1 MTTAQDLFTEGV
13 RAHIAPSL
21 RSMGFTGGE
30 QYVFRLPDEVYRAQ
44 LRIRLGTVSEHT
56 VRYTFE
62 LGLTTEDLTTG
73 EPTTEEPQAGSAPGG
88 PEHWH
93 ASIGELLP
101 VGGEVWWEITAGPRW
116 LVAVEDSIAA
126 VRHYG
131 LPELRRRLADATAAG
146 TGAGTVTE
154 TYLTPAELEEVNAA
168 LLTAA
173 VARIQ
178 RAELADRDLVL
189 TGAWSRTDRI
199 AREVL
204 QGAAEGFLSAADER
218 FVRVRCQDTLG
229 RGLWTF

>member
-13 RAHIAPSL
+13 RTHIAPAL

-30 QYVFRLPDEVYRAQ
+30 QYVFRLPDEAYRAQ
-44 LRIRLGTVSEHT
+44 LGIRLGTVSENT

-62 LGLTTEDLTTG
+62 LGLTA
-73 EPTTEEPQAGSAPGG
+73 EEPRSGSAPGG
-88 PEHWH
+88 AWQWH

-101 VGGEVWWEITAGPRW
+101 VGGEVWWEITVGPRW

-131 LPELRRRLADATAAG
+131 LPELRRRLAGATGTDAG
-146 TGAGTVTE
+146 PGTE

-178 RAELADRDLVL
+178 RAEVVDLDLVL
-189 TGAWSRTDRI
+189 TGAWSRADRI

>member
-1 MTTAQDLFTEGV
+1 MATAQELFAEGM

-21 RSMGFTGGE
+21 RAMGFTGGE
-30 QYVFRLPDEVYRAQ
+30 QHVFRLPDEEYRA
-44 LRIRLGTVSEHT
+44 LLGVRFGAVSEYA

-62 LGLTTEDLTTG
+62 LSLTVAAAGESPGDAGL
-73 EPTTEEPQAGSAPGG
+73 
-88 PEHWH
+88 WR
-93 ASIGELLP
+93 ASIGELMP
-101 VGGEVWWEITAGPRW
+101 VGGEVWWEITPGPRW

-131 LPELRRRLADATAAG
+131 LPELRRRLTTARAAG
-146 TGAGTVTE
+146 PGTT
-154 TYLTPAELEEVNAA
+154 TYLSPAELEEVNAA

-178 RAELADRDLVL
+178 RAELVDGDLVL
-189 TGAWSRTDRI
+189 TGAWSRADPV

-204 QGAAEGFLSAADER
+204 QGAAEGFLSAGDGR
-218 FVRVRCQDTLG
+218 FGRVRCQDTRG